1 METVQLSNG
10 TVIDNAHCLEVNNR
24 LFVYISSSDDIKRWF
39 DLFVEPEN
47 TQTIE
52 SDYYGDK
59 NTYSGYTDLFSI
71 SKENGNINIVLAKGE
86 S

>member
-1 METVQLSNG
+1 METVLLNNG
-10 TVIDNAHCLEVNNR
+10 TVIENAHCLEVNNR
-24 LFVYISSSDDIKRWF
+24 LFVYISSSNDMKRWF

-52 SDYYGDK
+52 ADYYGDK
-59 NTYSGYTDLFSI
+59 KTYSGYSNLFSI
-71 SKENGNINIVLAKGE
+71 SKENGNINIVMAKGV